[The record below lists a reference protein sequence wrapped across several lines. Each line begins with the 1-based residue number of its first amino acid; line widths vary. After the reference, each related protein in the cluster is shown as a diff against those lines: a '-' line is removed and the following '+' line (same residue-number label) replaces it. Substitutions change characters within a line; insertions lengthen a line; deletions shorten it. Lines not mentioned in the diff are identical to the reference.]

1 MKKILWIITL
11 ALMVVSCQEDYN
23 FSDKFS
29 VPTTLNSPE
38 SVTIDLASKEN
49 IVLSW
54 TGGGAEQGYTT
65 YEVLFDKAGGD
76 FKNPVYRTFS
86 DLGVEPQLT
95 ITHALLNTIARK
107 TGVATSS
114 TGKLIWT
121 VSVSKGGNVQKSN
134 LTKEIAVT
142 RGDGIDYAGST
153 LYLYGSATENNG
165 TGGLAMRNAAEGV
178 FVIYTK
184 APIDGN
190 IYFKSSP
197 TDADAFVCYADP
209 TGKIKE
215 GDGTYNLSAS
225 KAGEVYRITVD
236 LNTQALIVDRISNVR
251 AIWGAT
257 FNAMGNLGYTQN
269 GVFKADNCKIEFVQA
284 DRPETNPPSWLSW
297 VEDRYYFIATVNGA
311 DKCWGRAD
319 GVSSE
324 RPTGNETPQFYELRE
339 FAWSQWD
346 HLWKM
351 SGSLDMKKCTITI
364 NTNDN
369 GLMIHGFS
377 NVQSL

>member
-11 ALMVVSCQEDYN
+11 ALMVVSCQQDYN

-54 TGGGAEQGYTT
+54 TGGGAEQGYVI

-76 FKNPVYRTFS
+76 FSNPVYRTSS
-86 DLGVEPQLT
+86 DLGVESQLT

-107 TGVATSS
+107 AGIATSS

-121 VSVSKGGNVQKSN
+121 VTASKGGNVQKSN

-142 RGDGIDYAGST
+142 RGDGIDYAGNT
-153 LYLYGSATENNG
+153 LYLYGHATENNG
-165 TGGLAMRNAAEGV
+165 AGGLAMRNSAEGV

-184 APIDGN
+184 APVDGN

-215 GDGTYNLSAS
+215 GDGTYNLSANS
-225 KAGEVYRITVD
+225 AGEVYRITVD

-251 AIWGAT
+251 AIWGVT
-257 FNAMGNLGYTQN
+257 FNAIGNLSYTQN
-269 GVFKADNCKIEFVQA
+269 GVFKADNCKIEFIQS

-297 VEDRYYFIATVNGA
+297 VEDRYYFIATVNGV

-319 GVSSE
+319 GVSSG
-324 RPTGNETPQFYELRE
+324 TSYWQ
-339 FAWSQWD
+339 
-346 HLWKM
+346 
-351 SGSLDMKKCTITI
+351 
-364 NTNDN
+364 
-369 GLMIHGFS
+369 
-377 NVQSL
+377 